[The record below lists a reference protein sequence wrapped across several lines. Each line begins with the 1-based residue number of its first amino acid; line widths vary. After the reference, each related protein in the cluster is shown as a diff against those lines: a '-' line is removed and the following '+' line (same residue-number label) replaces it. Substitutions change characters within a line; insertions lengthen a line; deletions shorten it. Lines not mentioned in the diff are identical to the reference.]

1 MDLTC
6 DVLKLCFEKY
16 NVGDVIRNYTSHMMY
31 LLRHDKECVR
41 QLALDEV
48 KHYFSNKK
56 IGKRIKTVKS
66 DQIILGRNSY
76 YLKFSK

>member
-48 KHYFSNKK
+48 THYISNFKNNPK
-56 IGKRIKTVKS
+56 IKFILHALK
-66 DQIILGRNSY
+66 QIY
-76 YLKFSK
+76 WA